1 MEEDFELKEG
11 EIVCAYHN
19 ASFITIVAED
29 SVLKEINEF
38 FTFDVPGAKFSPAYR
53 AKKWDGRKRLFNIM
67 SQQLPAGLFAS
78 LKTDFA
84 IPRNYTIKEY
94 DTISSNSSISPDT
107 LASFLNEL
115 NVHSRESKIE
125 YHPHQ
130 KEAIYYCINDTRVTV
145 SSPTSS
151 GKSLIIYS
159 LIRWHLN
166 NNVAKILLIV
176 PTVSLVLQMFSDFED
191 YSSANEWST
200 EKHCHKIYSGQ
211 EKDSPKPVII
221 STWQSMQTKPAGYF
235 QQFDAVI
242 GDECHL
248 TQANALTKIIEA
260 STNAYVRYG
269 FTGTLQDAKCH
280 KLVILGHFGAEKR
293 DIETKELME
302 LGHIANLLIKC
313 VLFKYSPEDIKT
325 LERAVSAGKKSNKNG
340 YAIEIDYIVSHAK
353 RMSNLVALIMSLKGN
368 SLVLFNQVEKHGK
381 VIFKRLQELNEKHN
395 LGKTVLYI
403 SGETAAD
410 IREDVRAVMEQND
423 NVITVASYG
432 TTSTGVSIRNI
443 KNVVF
448 ASPTKAK
455 IRVLQSIGRGLRKNE
470 GKDKMT
476 LYDVVDDFS
485 RKTKGGNLKLNYTM
499 KHFAERYDL
508 YQREQ
513 FEIKVL
519 IKEL

>member
-1 MEEDFELKEG
+1 MRISEIREIPKEDKVYNLHIKNN
-11 EIVCAYHN
+11 HN
-19 ASFITIVAED
+19 YIANDLI
-29 SVLKEINEF
+29 
-38 FTFDVPGAKFSPAYR
+38 
-53 AKKWDGRKRLFNIM
+53 
-67 SQQLPAGLFAS
+67 
-78 LKTDFA
+78 
-84 IPRNYTIKEY
+84 
-94 DTISSNSSISPDT
+94 ISNCH
-107 LASFLNEL
+107 LATGDQI
-115 NVHSRESKIE
+115 SKI
-125 YHPHQ
+125 
-130 KEAIYYCINDTRVTV
+130 V
-145 SSPTSS
+145 
-151 GKSLIIYS
+151 
-159 LIRWHLN
+159 
-166 NNVAKILLIV
+166 
-176 PTVSLVLQMFSDFED
+176 
-191 YSSANEWST
+191 
-200 EKHCHKIYSGQ
+200 
-211 EKDSPKPVII
+211 
-221 STWQSMQTKPAGYF
+221 QS
-235 QQFDAVI
+235 
-242 GDECHL
+242 
-248 TQANALTKIIEA
+248 

-293 DIETKELME
+293 VIETKELME

-485 RKTKGGNLKLNYTM
+485 RKTKGGNLKLNYVM
-499 KHFAERYDL
+499 KHFTERYSL
-508 YQREQ
+508 YQREK
-513 FEIKVL
+513 FEIKTL
-519 IKEL
+519 LKDL